1 MRRLHDTP
9 LQLLICC
16 YRVKMYTEQD
26 QSPCNSVRQIVF
38 WHLRRLA
45 GVASQWCN
53 VHAYLIQKSQSG
65 EFPRN
70 LRHVMTRSD
79 NAFIC
84 YYLVKMYA
92 ARGQSPCSLLASP
105 PCSTVCV
112 TPFMLTL
119 HSTDHYI
126 TISHP
131 VTLTTAT
138 TSCLSGNLTY
148 GPAHLA
154 QMGGGGSPKNPYL
167 LHDAFGVGSTARNH
181 YSCITNGC
189 VKSSMD

>member
-1 MRRLHDTP
+1 
-9 LQLLICC
+9 
-16 YRVKMYTEQD
+16 MYTKQD
-26 QSPCNSVRQIVF
+26 QSPCDSERQIVF

-53 VHAYLIQKSQSG
+53 VHAYIIQKSQSG

-70 LRHVMTRSD
+70 LRHVTTRSD
-79 NAFIC
+79 NVFIC

-131 VTLTTAT
+131 VTLTTTT
-138 TSCLSGNLTY
+138 TSCLSGNLTRAF
-148 GPAHLA
+148 GANL
-154 QMGGGGSPKNPYL
+154 GGFPPKNPYI
-167 LHDAFGVGSTARNH
+167 LHDAFGSGSTALNH
-181 YSCITNGC
+181 YYCVAILHWFKKNMQANPDQFQAISFGKKGNTDIT
-189 VKSSMD
+189 